1 MYGLSDEVIDAGL
14 QKSEQKNRNLG
25 LIYAL
30 QGVLKDIDTI
40 SESTDDWSKTR
51 LEELYVRL
59 AEIIENL
66 LE

>member
-66 LE
+66 PE